1 MVLVQQRAG
10 GFRQRCGVAPLRL
23 QLHDQRRLAGE
34 DGQHLL
40 QQGDVMLGAL
50 QPVLLQLLRRQILH
64 QYVRT
69 GGTQQGSIVDH
80 RQMAVLHQMHV
91 QLRAEAALY
100 GPAEGGQG
108 VFRDAGLVMI
118 APVGVVPAA
127 EAVPV
132 FAPAAAQAQEIQ
144 QQHEQRQQQK
154 DQKYRHISRSPNFP
168 KRPVPA
174 WPPACCRRGGR
185 TAW

>member
-10 GFRQRCGVAPLRL
+10 GFRQRRGVAPLRL

-64 QYVRT
+64 QHVRA
-69 GGTQQGSIVDH
+69 GGAFQGRVVDD

-132 FAPAAAQAQEIQ
+132 FAPAAPQTEDIQ
-144 QQHEQRQQQK
+144 QSDENNNCQK
-154 DQKYRHISRSPNFP
+154 KPKQFHISRSPYFP
-168 KRPVPA
+168 KCPVPA